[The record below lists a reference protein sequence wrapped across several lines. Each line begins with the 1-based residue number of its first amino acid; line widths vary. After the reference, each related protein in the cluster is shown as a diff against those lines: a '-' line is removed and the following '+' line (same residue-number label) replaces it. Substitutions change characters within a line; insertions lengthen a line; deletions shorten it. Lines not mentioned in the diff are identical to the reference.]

1 MTSTTNR
8 RKILIPL
15 ATLLA
20 AGAVAVGSGATFTST
35 SVSSSAVTAGTL
47 VHTNSRDGLSM
58 NVANIKPGDSISGT
72 ATISNT
78 GSLDSTLT
86 LQETADTSTFA
97 TDDLKLVIA
106 QGSTEL
112 YNGNFGALDNDTLL
126 DLGALNT
133 TQSTTITFTVS
144 MPSGADNANQGKQ
157 ASASY
162 RWVTTQSGTSSPT
175 LSWGS

>member
-47 VHTNSRDGLSM
+47 VHTNSHDGVSM

-72 ATISNT
+72 VTISNT

-86 LQETADTSTFA
+86 LQETADNSAFTA
-97 TDDLKLVIA
+97 GDLKLVIA

-112 YNGNFGALDNDTLL
+112 YNGNFGALDNSTLL

-133 TQSTTITFTVS
+133 TQSTTIKFTVS
-144 MPSGADNANQGKQ
+144 MPSGAGDANQGKQ

-175 LSWGS
+175 LSWG

>member
-8 RKILIPL
+8 RKVLIPL

-47 VHTNSRDGLSM
+47 VHTNSQKGLSM

-78 GSLDSTLT
+78 GTLDSTLT
-86 LQETADTSTFA
+86 LQETADNSAFTA
-97 TDDLKLVIA
+97 GALKLVIE

-112 YNGNFGALDNDTLL
+112 YKGNFGALDNSTLL

-133 TQSTTITFTVS
+133 GTSTTITFTVS
-144 MPSGADNANQGKQ
+144 MPSGADDANQGKQ

-162 RWVTTQSGTSSPT
+162 RWVTTQSGSSSPT
-175 LSWGS
+175 LSWG

>member
-86 LQETADTSTFA
+86 LQETADASTFTA
-97 TDDLKLVIA
+97 GDLKLVIS

-112 YNGNFGALDNDTLL
+112 YNGNFGALDNATLL

-144 MPSGADNANQGKQ
+144 MPSGAGNTNQGKQ

-175 LSWGS
+175 LSWG

>member
-72 ATISNT
+72 VTISNT
-78 GSLDSTLT
+78 GDLDSTLT
-86 LQETADTSTFA
+86 LQETADASTFTA
-97 TDDLKLVIA
+97 GDLKLVIA
-106 QGSTEL
+106 QGSHR
-112 YNGNFGALDNDTLL
+112 ALQRQLRCPRQHHAPRP
-126 DLGALNT
+126 GCP
-133 TQSTTITFTVS
+133 QHHRSRP
-144 MPSGADNANQGKQ
+144 PSRSPSPCRRGADNANQGKQ

-175 LSWGS
+175 LSWG

>member
-35 SVSSSAVTAGTL
+35 SVSSSAVTSGTL

-58 NVANIKPGDSISGT
+58 NVENIKPGDSISGT

-86 LQETADTSTFA
+86 LQETGDTSTFVA
-97 TDDLKLVIA
+97 GDLKLVIA
-106 QGSTEL
+106 QGTTEL
-112 YNGNFGALDNDTLL
+112 YNGNFGALDNSTLVN
-126 DLGALNT
+126 LGALNKA
-133 TQSTTITFTVS
+133 QSTTITFTVS
-144 MPSGADNANQGKQ
+144 MPSAAGDANQGKQ

-175 LSWGS
+175 LSWG